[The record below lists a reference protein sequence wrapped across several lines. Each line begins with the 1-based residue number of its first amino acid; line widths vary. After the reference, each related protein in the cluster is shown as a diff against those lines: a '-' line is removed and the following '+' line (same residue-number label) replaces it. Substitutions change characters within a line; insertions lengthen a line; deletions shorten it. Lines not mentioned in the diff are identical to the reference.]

1 MNREETIKLI
11 ESYHHDLGNSSWLP
25 FYLDNCKTG
34 ISLDQISEE
43 ELSLIL
49 AFMED
54 DYAAL

>member
-11 ESYHHDLGNSSWLP
+11 ESYHHDLGNQSWLD
-25 FYLDNCKTG
+25 YYIDRCKTG

-49 AFMED
+49 AYMED
-54 DYAAL
+54 DYAYL